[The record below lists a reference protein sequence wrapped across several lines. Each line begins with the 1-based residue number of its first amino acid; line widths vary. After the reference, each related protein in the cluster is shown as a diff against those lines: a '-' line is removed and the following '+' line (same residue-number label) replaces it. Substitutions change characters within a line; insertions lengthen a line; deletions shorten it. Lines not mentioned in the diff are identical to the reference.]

1 MHSYKEHQVAAQ
13 NGASVCRA
21 SASTT
26 RWVQRI
32 GSKLFMRVAQNLIL
46 SPTRLLK
53 KLAHHRPFA
62 DFKYRFP
69 IILGLRFEKPL
80 KISGV
85 V

>member
-1 MHSYKEHQVAAQ
+1 MNSNGEHQVSAQ

-32 GSKLFMRVAQNLIL
+32 GSKLFMRVAQKLIP

-62 DFKYRFP
+62 DFKVRFS
-69 IILGLRFEKPL
+69 IVLGLRFEKPL
-80 KISGV
+80 KNSGV

>member
-1 MHSYKEHQVAAQ
+1 
-13 NGASVCRA
+13 
-21 SASTT
+21 
-26 RWVQRI
+26 
-32 GSKLFMRVAQNLIL
+32 MRVAQNLIL

-62 DFKYRFP
+62 DFKYRFS
-69 IILGLRFEKPL
+69 IVLGLRFEKPL